1 MEIKKCDGILVVSMV
16 PRFDAYSAK
25 EVEADLNQAILSGTE
40 KILCDFSDTEYISS
54 AGLRVLLAT
63 AKALKKIR
71 GEIALCALKPSVKE
85 VFETAGFTPLFN
97 IYDGE
102 KEALA
107 GMA

>member
-1 MEIKKCDGILVVSMV
+1 MKIKKEDGILIVEMV

-25 EVEADLNQAILSGTE
+25 EVEADLNEAIKNGAD
-40 KILCDFSDTEYISS
+40 KIICDFAGTEYISS

-63 AKALKKIR
+63 AKKLKKIS
-71 GEIALCALKPSVKE
+71 GTICLSSLKPYVSE

-97 IYDGE
+97 IYGSE

-107 GMA
+107 GIK

>member
-1 MEIKKCDGILVVSMV
+1 METKKSDGILVVKMV

-25 EVEADLNQAILSGTE
+25 EVEADLNESIENGTD
-40 KILCDFSDTEYISS
+40 KILCDFSETEYISS

-63 AKALKKIR
+63 AKKLKKSG
-71 GEIALCALKPSVKE
+71 GEIVLSSLKPYVNE

-97 IYDGE
+97 IYASE

-107 GMA
+107 GMK

>member
-1 MEIKKCDGILVVSMV
+1 MEIIKNNGILIVNMV

-25 EVEADLNQAILSGTE
+25 EVEADLNEALDNGAD
-40 KILCDFSDTEYISS
+40 KILCDFSGTEYISS

-63 AKALKKIR
+63 AKKLKKSGGSIC
-71 GEIALCALKPSVKE
+71 LSALKPYVSE

-97 IYDGE
+97 IYGSE

-107 GMA
+107 GME

>member
-1 MEIKKCDGILVVSMV
+1 METEKIDGILIVRMV

-25 EVEADLNQAILSGTE
+25 EVEADLNEAIDNGAE
-40 KILCDFSDTEYISS
+40 KILCDFSGTEYISS

-63 AKALKKIR
+63 AKKLKKIE
-71 GEIALCALKPSVKE
+71 GSICLSSLKSYVSE

-97 IYDGE
+97 IYGSE

-107 GMA
+107 GMK

>member
-1 MEIKKCDGILVVSMV
+1 METSKNDGILIIKMV

-25 EVEADLNQAILSGTE
+25 EVEADLNEAIDNGAD
-40 KILCDFSDTEYISS
+40 KILCDFSGTEYISS

-63 AKALKKIR
+63 AKKLKKTGGCIC
-71 GEIALCALKPSVKE
+71 LSSFKSYVKE

-97 IYDGE
+97 IYTSE

-107 GMA
+107 GMR